1 MSIRRRTRAKQN
13 KTEPRTRRARTRV
26 GAAPRVRVLTP
37 SPRQATPNRRATF
50 ELGAPRITL
59 DPWRTTRDWRA
70 SRPKF
75 FAAVV
80 LIVLLL
86 GLYQLFNN
94 DMFFVNDI
102 ALSGNKIVPRG
113 EVSNTAGVRGWNIF
127 FVEPAAL
134 KARVRAMPEFKDV
147 QVDVTLPNEVDVDV
161 FERTP
166 RFVWESGG
174 KNYWVD
180 GEGIAMRARGNV
192 PNGWQLREAEG
203 TTYKYGDRVNSD
215 AFNAAVSLLNAWQAA
230 PHYFEWTRQ
239 HGLTVRESHGWL
251 TYFGSANQMADKI
264 AAFKIVSDQILREKR
279 AVTLIDL
286 GSGLPY
292 YQEAITATAKK

>member
-1 MSIRRRTRAKQN
+1 MGTRRRIRAQQTKTETRA
-13 KTEPRTRRARTRV
+13 RRSRPRV
-26 GAAPRVRVLTP
+26 GAAPRVRVFTP
-37 SPRQATPNRRATF
+37 APRAAAPTRRATF

-75 FAAVV
+75 FAGVILAFL
-80 LIVLLL
+80 LI

-94 DMFFVNDI
+94 DVFFVNDI
-102 ALSGNKIVPRG
+102 VLSGNKIVPRG
-113 EVSNTAGVRGWNIF
+113 EVSNAAGVRGWNIF
-127 FVEPAAL
+127 FVEPLAL
-134 KARVRAMPEFKDV
+134 EARLRAMPEFKDV
-147 QVDVTLPNEVDVDV
+147 QVDITLPNEIDVSV
-161 FERTP
+161 LERTP

-180 GEGIAMRARGNV
+180 GEGVAMRARGVV

-203 TTYKYGDRVNSD
+203 AAYKYGDRVNTD
-215 AFNAAVSLLNAWQAA
+215 AFNAAVSLLNAWPAA

-239 HGLTVRESHGWL
+239 HGLTLRESHGWL
-251 TYFGSANQMADKI
+251 TYFGSASQMGDKI